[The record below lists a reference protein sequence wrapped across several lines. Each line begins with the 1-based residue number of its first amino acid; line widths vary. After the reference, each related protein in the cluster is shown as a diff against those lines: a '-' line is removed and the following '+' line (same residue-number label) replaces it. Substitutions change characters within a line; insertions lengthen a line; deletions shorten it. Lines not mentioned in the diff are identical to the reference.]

1 MNIALVSFFGCLHH
15 PFLPLSVR
23 DRSACNGSSAL
34 PPSILCCLKR
44 YEYNYGALRKGA
56 HQKNYVE
63 RYVYLD
69 RGTARAPVRRACPR
83 GAIIH
88 PRGLI
93 SIGPALCE
101 LLRITLPRTPVNK
114 GIKKGRSVV
123 PRPSVL
129 S

>member
-44 YEYNYGALRKGA
+44 YEHNYGALRKGA

-69 RGTARAPVRRACPR
+69 RRTARALVRRACPR

-88 PRGLI
+88 PRGIIGVLCTAGYDLRCRPTRHVRDTWLSQDWREI
-93 SIGPALCE
+93 S
-101 LLRITLPRTPVNK
+101 
-114 GIKKGRSVV
+114 
-123 PRPSVL
+123 
-129 S
+129 